1 MSKARVEKPAENK
14 SVLSMAY
21 FAKTVFFSSFVSI
34 FCLAMTH
41 PLDTVRVRMQTQKVG
56 QNISMLRTF
65 GKTYRGEGIVGF
77 YKGLASPLIGS
88 LPYNTSVFTISEL
101 VKQ

>member
-1 MSKARVEKPAENK
+1 MP
-14 SVLSMAY
+14 VLNFAY
-21 FAKTVFFSSFVSI
+21 FAKTVFFSSTVSI
-34 FCLAMTH
+34 VCLAMTH
-41 PLDTVRVRMQTQKVG
+41 PLDTVRVRMQTQEVG

-65 GKTYRGEGIVGF
+65 GTTYRGEGVLGF

-88 LPYNTSVFTISEL
+88 LPYNTAVFTIQEL